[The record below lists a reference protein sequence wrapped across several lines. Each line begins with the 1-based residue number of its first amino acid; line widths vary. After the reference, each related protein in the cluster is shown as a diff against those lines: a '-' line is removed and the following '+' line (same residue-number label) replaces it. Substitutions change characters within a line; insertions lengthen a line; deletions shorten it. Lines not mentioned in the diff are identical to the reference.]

1 MSSLFVIKNEMQLVV
16 NQLIENGGELTPEL
30 ENALQITET
39 QLKEK
44 ATNYGAVIRSMEYDK
59 TVIDAEIKRLQELK
73 KGRSNTIDRLKTTL
87 SEAMQQFQINEVETP
102 TIKISFR
109 ESKAVEILDE
119 SLIDKKYKTQV
130 VTTKVDKLQLRK
142 DLKNGDAIKGA
153 KLIINN
159 NLQIK

>member
-1 MSSLFVIKNEMQLVV
+1 MSLFIIKNEMQLVV

-30 ENALQITET
+30 ENKLQITET

-59 TVIDAEIKRLQELK
+59 TVIDAEIKRLQDLK
-73 KGRSNTIDRLKTTL
+73 KVRTNTIDRLKATL
-87 SEAMQQFQINEVETP
+87 SEAMKQFEIDQIETP

-119 SLIDKKYKTQV
+119 SLIDKKYKTQLI
-130 VTTKVDKLQLRK
+130 TTKVDKLQLRK

>member
-30 ENALQITET
+30 EQALQITEN

-59 TVIDAEIKRLQELK
+59 TIIDAEIKRLQELK
-73 KGRSNTIDRLKTTL
+73 KVRTNSIERLKGTL
-87 SEAMQQFQINEVETP
+87 SEAMQQFKIEQVETP

-119 SLIDKKYKTQV
+119 SIIDKKYKTQV
-130 VTTKVDKLQLRK
+130 ITTKVDKLKLRK

>member
-30 ENALQITET
+30 EQALQITEN

-59 TVIDAEIKRLQELK
+59 TIIDAEIKRLQELK
-73 KGRSNTIDRLKTTL
+73 KVRTNSIDRLKGTL
-87 SEAMQQFQINEVETP
+87 SEAMQQFQIDQVETP

-119 SLIDKKYKTQV
+119 SIIDKKYKTQV
-130 VTTKVDKLQLRK
+130 ITTKVDKLKLRK